1 MEIFSSCKSFI
12 CLKLKEFAL
21 THKTKGQF
29 EEERILKT
37 KPMNKKTADYW
48 IRRLN
53 LEEHP
58 EGGYY
63 KRVYTSEL
71 QLKQSSL
78 PQTFGGDR
86 PVCTSI
92 YYLLRQNEF
101 SAFHRIQSD
110 ELWHFYDGNGLKIY
124 ELTPD
129 GNLTDHLLGLEIEK
143 GQSPFHVVKAGNW
156 FAAELLP
163 DSLYTLVGCTVS
175 PGFDFSEFEL
185 ADRKKLTSNYPKHKN
200 LIAKLTR

>member
-1 MEIFSSCKSFI
+1 
-12 CLKLKEFAL
+12 
-21 THKTKGQF
+21 
-29 EEERILKT
+29 
-37 KPMNKKTADYW
+37 MNKKTPDYL

-63 KRVYTSEL
+63 KRIYTSEL

-78 PQTFGGDR
+78 PETFGGDR
-86 PVCTSI
+86 PVCTFI
-92 YYLLRQNEF
+92 YYLLRKDEF

-124 ELTPD
+124 EITSD
-129 GNLTDHLLGLEIEK
+129 GNLTEHLLGLEIEK

-156 FAAELLP
+156 FAVELLP
-163 DSLYTLVGCTVS
+163 DSFYTLVGCTVS

-185 ADRKKLTSNYPKHKN
+185 ADRKKLTSHYPQHTD

>member
-1 MEIFSSCKSFI
+1 MAQ
-12 CLKLKEFAL
+12 FA
-21 THKTKGQF
+21 
-29 EEERILKT
+29 EERILKT
-37 KPMNKKTADYW
+37 KPMDKKTADYW

-78 PQTFGGDR
+78 PETFGGDR

-92 YYLLRQNEF
+92 YYLLQQNEF
-101 SAFHRIQSD
+101 SVFHRIQSD
-110 ELWHFYDGNGLKIY
+110 EGWHFYDGDGLKIY
-124 ELTPD
+124 EINSDGSLTE
-129 GNLTDHLLGLEIEK
+129 HLLGLEIEK
-143 GQSPFHVVKAGNW
+143 GQSPFRFVKAGNW

-163 DSLYTLVGCTVS
+163 RSSYTLVGCTVS

-185 ADRKKLTSNYPKHKN
+185 ADREKLTSVYPQHTK
-200 LIAKLTR
+200 LIARLTR